1 MAKSRSLT
9 PARGW
14 KKGLGD
20 SREADS
26 AGVLALVPVPLGPG
40 AMGAPNPASGE
51 ESRRLENR
59 RGTSTRLRD
68 TVKMMERGRV

>member
-1 MAKSRSLT
+1 MAVKRSLT
-9 PARGW
+9 PAKGW

-20 SREADS
+20 SREVDS
-26 AGVLALVPVPLGPG
+26 AHTLALVPVPLGPG
-40 AMGAPNPASGE
+40 AMGAPQPSEPEA
-51 ESRRLENR
+51 RRLENR